1 MRRFE
6 VAVAAA
12 LVVVI
17 LLPQP
22 GEQPVAEEPAV
33 PEEDDFE
40 YWNQL
45 RRVHGWSE
53 VAATI
58 SRQRHGD
65 AAPHTPV
72 KSRPKRNKRRAVTGS
87 GKAQGATAAGAAAAE
102 VAPAAAA
109 AAAAE
114 VAAEVVIEGEEAVS
128 STKDRPKRKKRRA
141 VSSSGKAQLAA
152 AGAVART
159 AAPLER
165 LEAAAVVARATSE
178 IGEMGAAPAPADV
191 RTIAVGALVAEEEM
205 VVEARATAAVAEDKL
220 GLAAVA
226 EEVEGEEGA
235 RVALARTQPQGDS
248 AAEQEPAAVI
258 VEPAAEPAAERLR
271 IRLAPRPVALREHTQ
286 RLGSDAESRGQP
298 DTLQKLDLVRSGGAV
313 PTEHNV
319 RAARAAQA
327 AGAAAKLTISLL
339 PRGAKKKRKRKR
351 KRKSK

>member
-1 MRRFE
+1 M
-6 VAVAAA
+6 AAA

-87 GKAQGATAAGAAAAE
+87 GKAQGATAAAAAAE
-102 VAPAAAA
+102 AAPAAAA
-109 AAAAE
+109 AAAPAAAAVAAAE
-114 VAAEVVIEGEEAVS
+114 VAAEVVVEGEEAVS

-159 AAPLER
+159 AVPLER

-178 IGEMGAAPAPADV
+178 IGEVGAAAAPADV

-339 PRGAKKKRKRKR
+339 PRGAKKKRKRKK
-351 KRKSK
+351 KRKSG

>member
-1 MRRFE
+1 M
-6 VAVAAA
+6 
-12 LVVVI
+12 
-17 LLPQP
+17 
-22 GEQPVAEEPAV
+22 
-33 PEEDDFE
+33 
-40 YWNQL
+40 
-45 RRVHGWSE
+45 
-53 VAATI
+53 
-58 SRQRHGD
+58 
-65 AAPHTPV
+65 
-72 KSRPKRNKRRAVTGS
+72 
-87 GKAQGATAAGAAAAE
+87 
-102 VAPAAAA
+102 
-109 AAAAE
+109 
-114 VAAEVVIEGEEAVS
+114 
-128 STKDRPKRKKRRA
+128 
-141 VSSSGKAQLAA
+141 
-152 AGAVART
+152 
-159 AAPLER
+159 ER

-178 IGEMGAAPAPADV
+178 IGEVGPAAAPADV

-235 RVALARTQPQGDS
+235 RGALARTQPQGDS

>member
-1 MRRFE
+1 
-6 VAVAAA
+6 VAAA

-53 VAATI
+53 VAVTV
-58 SRQRHGD
+58 SRQRHG
-65 AAPHTPV
+65 HTPV
-72 KSRPKRNKRRAVTGS
+72 KSRPKRSERRAVSGS
-87 GKAQGATAAGAAAAE
+87 GKAQGATA
-102 VAPAAAA
+102 AAAA

-128 STKDRPKRKKRRA
+128 PAKDRPKRRKRRA
-141 VSSSGKAQLAA
+141 ASSSGKAQLAA
-152 AGAVART
+152 AGAVAQT
-159 AAPLER
+159 AAPMER

-178 IGEMGAAPAPADV
+178 TDVVGGAAAPAGV
-191 RTIAVGALVAEEEM
+191 RTIAIGALAAEEEM
-205 VVEARATAAVAEDKL
+205 VVEARATAAVAQDEL
-220 GLAAVA
+220 GVAAVA
-226 EEVEGEEGA
+226 EEVVVEGEEGA

-248 AAEQEPAAVI
+248 ATEQEPAAVI
-258 VEPAAEPAAERLR
+258 AEPAAEPAAERLR
-271 IRLAPRPVALREHTQ
+271 IRLAPRAVALRQHTQ
-286 RLGSDAESRGQP
+286 RLGTDAESRGQP

-313 PTEHNV
+313 PTEHCV

-351 KRKSK
+351 KSK

>member
-1 MRRFE
+1 M
-6 VAVAAA
+6 
-12 LVVVI
+12 
-17 LLPQP
+17 
-22 GEQPVAEEPAV
+22 
-33 PEEDDFE
+33 
-40 YWNQL
+40 
-45 RRVHGWSE
+45 
-53 VAATI
+53 
-58 SRQRHGD
+58 
-65 AAPHTPV
+65 
-72 KSRPKRNKRRAVTGS
+72 
-87 GKAQGATAAGAAAAE
+87 
-102 VAPAAAA
+102 
-109 AAAAE
+109 
-114 VAAEVVIEGEEAVS
+114 
-128 STKDRPKRKKRRA
+128 
-141 VSSSGKAQLAA
+141 
-152 AGAVART
+152 ART

-165 LEAAAVVARATSE
+165 LEAAVVVARATSE
-178 IGEMGAAPAPADV
+178 IGEVGAAAAPADV

>member
-1 MRRFE
+1 MTRVRRLNVPYIVSLCSLYVCLLFIIFRQVRDKNLCRCFPAPVCRVFPDHLIIMRKCNRKAPAKTARERGAPAGPLRRFE

-22 GEQPVAEEPAV
+22 GGQPVAEEPAV

-87 GKAQGATAAGAAAAE
+87 GKAQGATAAAAAAAE
-102 VAPAAAA
+102 AAPAAAAAAAPAAAA

-128 STKDRPKRKKRRA
+128 SERHAR
-141 VSSSGKAQLAA
+141 
-152 AGAVART
+152 VA
-159 AAPLER
+159 ER
-165 LEAAAVVARATSE
+165 LEA
-178 IGEMGAAPAPADV
+178 GE
-191 RTIAVGALVAEEEM
+191 
-205 VVEARATAAVAEDKL
+205 
-220 GLAAVA
+220 
-226 EEVEGEEGA
+226 
-235 RVALARTQPQGDS
+235 
-248 AAEQEPAAVI
+248 
-258 VEPAAEPAAERLR
+258 
-271 IRLAPRPVALREHTQ
+271 
-286 RLGSDAESRGQP
+286 
-298 DTLQKLDLVRSGGAV
+298 
-313 PTEHNV
+313 
-319 RAARAAQA
+319 
-327 AGAAAKLTISLL
+327 
-339 PRGAKKKRKRKR
+339 
-351 KRKSK
+351 

>member
-1 MRRFE
+1 M
-6 VAVAAA
+6 
-12 LVVVI
+12 
-17 LLPQP
+17 
-22 GEQPVAEEPAV
+22 
-33 PEEDDFE
+33 
-40 YWNQL
+40 
-45 RRVHGWSE
+45 
-53 VAATI
+53 
-58 SRQRHGD
+58 
-65 AAPHTPV
+65 
-72 KSRPKRNKRRAVTGS
+72 
-87 GKAQGATAAGAAAAE
+87 
-102 VAPAAAA
+102 
-109 AAAAE
+109 
-114 VAAEVVIEGEEAVS
+114 
-128 STKDRPKRKKRRA
+128 
-141 VSSSGKAQLAA
+141 
-152 AGAVART
+152 
-159 AAPLER
+159 
-165 LEAAAVVARATSE
+165 VARATSE
-178 IGEMGAAPAPADV
+178 IGEVGAAAAPADI

-235 RVALARTQPQGDS
+235 RAALARTQPQGDS

-258 VEPAAEPAAERLR
+258 FEPAAEPAAERLR

>member
-1 MRRFE
+1 M
-6 VAVAAA
+6 AAA

-87 GKAQGATAAGAAAAE
+87 GKAQGATAAAAA
-102 VAPAAAA
+102 APAAAA
-109 AAAAE
+109 VAAAE
-114 VAAEVVIEGEEAVS
+114 VAAEVVVEGEEAVS

-159 AAPLER
+159 AVPLER

-178 IGEMGAAPAPADV
+178 IGEVGAAAAPADV

-339 PRGAKKKRKRKR
+339 PRGAKKKRKRKK
-351 KRKSK
+351 KRKSG